1 MKYEGSEGVL
11 KRLRMKRRLLAVGDG
26 DHGRFRPMLMILSG
40 VLRGVYGS
48 GQIHA
53 LESFGLTDTFD
64 TVVTV
69 STGTP
74 TGAYF
79 LAGQASMGID
89 VFSEECASESF
100 IQLRRMKVD
109 VDYLAS
115 VFRGERER
123 TGLDEGAVRTSR
135 TRFFAAI
142 TDADTGEGVLTDAKL
157 VEPDI
162 VQAIRASIGIP
173 GMSGDPV
180 TIAGRRYVDGAA
192 ALAFPVI
199 RAVELFDPTDIL
211 VLANSPDPDQS
222 ALVRILSSR
231 AVRRAYSSRAQTIF
245 GAVQQR
251 FDAELEFLRNRF
263 KGRFGVIW
271 SDRAIDPFTTDS
283 IQLRRAGERARDH
296 LHTLLAH
303 AGGPV
308 SS

>member
-11 KRLRMKRRLLAVGDG
+11 KRLLSKRRLLAAGDG
-26 DHGRFRPMLMILSG
+26 GHVRFRPMLMILSG

-48 GQIHA
+48 GQILA
-53 LESFGLTDTFD
+53 LESFKLTDTFD

-123 TGLDEGAVRTSR
+123 PGLDEDAARASR

-142 TDADTGEGVLTDAKL
+142 TDAETGEGVLADAKR
-157 VEPDI
+157 VEPDM
-162 VQAIRASIGIP
+162 VHVIRASIGIP
-173 GMSGDPV
+173 GMGGEPV

-192 ALAFPVI
+192 SLAFPVSQ
-199 RAVELFDPTDIL
+199 AVERFDPTDIL
-211 VLANSPDPDQS
+211 VFANSPDTDQG
-222 ALVRILSSR
+222 AFMRILSSKLVQR
-231 AVRRAYSSRAQTIF
+231 SYPLRVQEVFS
-245 GAVQQR
+245 GVQQR
-251 FDAELEFLRNRF
+251 FDAELEFLRDRF
-263 KGRFGVIW
+263 KGRFGIIW

-283 IQLRRAGERARDH
+283 AQLRRAGERARDH
-296 LHTLLAH
+296 LHTLLAY
-303 AGGPV
+303 ASGPT